1 MIRRTPRTT
10 RTYTLL
16 PYTTLFRS
24 NGHLDYVLQA
34 FDRADFLWVG
44 LTQVFQ
50 PSAAPGTNE
59 KRELR
64 TSNPLTFRERS
75 ELVEAALVAVDIDR
89 PRFRIT
95 PFPIETPNRLPE
107 FVRLDDLRSGTDCFR
122 TCRLRREMYLYKKK
136 TTN

>member
-34 FDRADFLWVG
+34 FDRADFLCVG
-44 LTQVFQ
+44 LTQVVQ

-64 TSNPLTFRERS
+64 TSNPLTFRQRS
-75 ELVEAALVAVDIDR
+75 ELVEAAIVAVDIDR
-89 PRFRIT
+89 AGFRST
-95 PFPIETPNRLPE
+95 PFRIETPKRLE
-107 FVRLDDLRSGTDCFR
+107 RKSTRLNSRH
-122 TCRLRREMYLYKKK
+122 Y
-136 TTN
+136 